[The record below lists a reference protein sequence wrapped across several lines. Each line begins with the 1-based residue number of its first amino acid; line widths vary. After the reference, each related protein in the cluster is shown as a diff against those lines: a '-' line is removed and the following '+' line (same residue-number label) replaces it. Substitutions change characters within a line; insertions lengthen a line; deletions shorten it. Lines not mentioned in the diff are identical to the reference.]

1 MKQPAAIIVLPWKR
15 WNIGISNVGS
25 RTSRLPRLG
34 GFLMSTLER
43 VARQASEAKELA
55 VHTSRALRDLKRGTN
70 AGLSGRDR
78 FVRHAVLRALA
89 TGRPGIT
96 VEDIWRERYR
106 ERAAAGPAMM
116 TVPTWAA
123 ELVPSDVGAFLA
135 DGAQPLA
142 LSRLAALGRTVSL
155 DGIGSLKIPYRPPL
169 ADVGGWIG
177 EGAPIPV
184 DDLSFGT
191 VTLSPKKAAAVSIF
205 TAELNKRATPDI
217 ETLIDGALRTDI
229 ANVVDA
235 ALVDDQPGSALRPPG
250 LRFNVSAVTAST
262 ATDPLVAMRADLA
275 KLAGEIVAGG
285 GSQPVFLVN
294 PVQAISF
301 GFLPGST
308 YGVIDTPSVP
318 AGTVIAVDGPAFISG
333 NGVAV
338 VDASKDATLHEEDTA
353 PSPIVAGGT
362 GASPTRSLWQTD
374 SLAVRAIL
382 EVAWGLPA
390 GRSAWMEAVKW

>member
-1 MKQPAAIIVLPWKR
+1 
-15 WNIGISNVGS
+15 
-25 RTSRLPRLG
+25 
-34 GFLMSTLER
+34 MSTLER

-275 KLAGEIVAGG
+275 KLAGRSSRAAVRSRFSSSTRCKRLA
-285 GSQPVFLVN
+285 SVSC
-294 PVQAISF
+294 PVQPMASSTRLAYRREPL
-301 GFLPGST
+301 LPSMVRHSSAATVSPSST
-308 YGVIDTPSVP
+308 PRRMQRSMRKTRHLRRLSRAARGQP
-318 AGTVIAVDGPAFISG
+318 
-333 NGVAV
+333 
-338 VDASKDATLHEEDTA
+338 DA
-353 PSPIVAGGT
+353 
-362 GASPTRSLWQTD
+362 
-374 SLAVRAIL
+374 LALANR
-382 EVAWGLPA
+382 
-390 GRSAWMEAVKW
+390 

>member
-1 MKQPAAIIVLPWKR
+1 M
-15 WNIGISNVGS
+15 
-25 RTSRLPRLG
+25 TY
-34 GFLMSTLER
+34 TLER

-55 VHTSRALRDLKRGTN
+55 VHTSRALRDLRRGTK

-89 TGRPGIT
+89 TGRHGVT

-155 DGIGSLKIPYRPPL
+155 DGVGSLKVPYRPPL
-169 ADVGGWIG
+169 ADVGGWVA
-177 EGAPIPV
+177 EGSPIPV
-184 DDLSFGT
+184 DDLSFGSF
-191 VTLSPKKAAAVSIF
+191 TLSPRKAAAVSIF

-217 ETLIDGALRTDI
+217 ETLIDGALRSDI
-229 ANVVDA
+229 ANIVDA

-250 LRFNVSAVTAST
+250 LRFNVAAVTAST

-285 GSQPVFLVN
+285 GTSPAFVMN
-294 PVQAISF
+294 PQQAVSLGFVPSF
-301 GFLPGST
+301 T
-308 YGVIDTPSVP
+308 YPVIDTPTVP
-318 AGTVIAVDGPAFISG
+318 AGTVIAVDAPSFISG
-333 NGVAV
+333 NGAAV
-338 VDASKDATLHEEDTA
+338 VDASKDATIHEEDTT
-353 PSPIVAGGT
+353 PQPIVAGGT
-362 GASPTRSLWQTD
+362 AASPTRSLWQTD
-374 SLAVRAIL
+374 SLACRVIL

-390 GRSAWMEAVKW
+390 GRSAWMGGVKW

>member
-1 MKQPAAIIVLPWKR
+1 M
-15 WNIGISNVGS
+15 
-25 RTSRLPRLG
+25 T
-34 GFLMSTLER
+34 TLER

-55 VHTSRALRDLKRGTN
+55 VHTSRALRDLKRGTK

-89 TGRPGIT
+89 TGRPGVT

-116 TVPTWAA
+116 TVPTWAT
-123 ELVPSDVGAFLA
+123 ELVPTDVGAFLA

-169 ADVGGWIG
+169 AEAGGWVA
-177 EGAPIPV
+177 EGAPLPV
-184 DDLSFGT
+184 DDLSFGSF
-191 VTLSPKKAAAVSIF
+191 TLSPRKAAAVSIF

-229 ANVVDA
+229 ANIVDA
-235 ALVDDQPGSALRPPG
+235 ALVDDQPGSALRPSG
-250 LRFNVSAVTAST
+250 LRFNVAAVTAST

-285 GSQPVFLVN
+285 GSQPTFIVN

-318 AGTVIAVDGPAFISG
+318 AGTVIAVDAPSFISG
-333 NGVAV
+333 NGAAA
-338 VDASKDATLHEEDTA
+338 VDASRDATIHAEDTA
-353 PSPIVAGGT
+353 PQPIVTGGT
-362 GASPTRSLWQTD
+362 AASPTRSLWQTA
-374 SLAVRAIL
+374 SLACRVIL
-382 EVAWGLPA
+382 EVAWGIPA